1 MKKKFIIIKNARV
14 NNLKN
19 ISVKIPRH
27 KLVIITGVSG
37 SGKTSLAFDTIFAE
51 GQRQYVESLSSYAR
65 QFLNRVEKPN
75 VDYISGISPSIAVD
89 QKRNIKNPR
98 STVGSITEI
107 YDYLKL
113 LYAKAG
119 EIRSPVSGN
128 LVKKDTEQDVIRF
141 FKTIKQGSKYI
152 ISFTKELVESQY
164 KRELEIL
171 LQKGFFRAVEPSGI
185 INIEDILFSKPQKSI
200 EVLLDRGIV
209 DEKDENF
216 KFKILDACKK
226 GFFEGKGSLFVTL
239 LNGDKKCFVNRLEM
253 DGITFIKPSVQFFS
267 SNNPLGA
274 CSMCSGFGNILGI
287 DKKLIIPNRQ
297 LSVYGGAVVPWRS
310 TKMNRW
316 LQPLISNND
325 VIKFSIHKPYNQL
338 TEREIDVLWNGHND
352 FKGIYKFFNYLESK
366 KHKIQYRVLSS
377 RYKGKTMCAEC
388 LGTGIRKEASY
399 IKINKKSIQELL
411 KLPVEGL
418 LLFIRKQTFNS
429 FKQKFTKRI
438 LSELTLRLKL
448 LNKVGLGYLSLTRK
462 TNTLSGGEFQRIKLT
477 TALGSPLV
485 GSLYVLDEPTIGL
498 HPHNTKQ
505 LISILKYLRDLGNTV
520 LVVEHDVDVIKSS
533 DYIIDIG
540 PKAGSNGGNIIFQ
553 GKIQSLNSKTS
564 LTGKFLY
571 KTNTTFNTKPKHSF
585 NKIVINNATE
595 NNLKNLTINIPL
607 GIFVVVTGV
616 SGSGKSTLVN
626 NVLFSNLVRRFGR
639 KSEYLGKC
647 DSIEGDLNFINNV
660 EIVNQKSIGIS
671 TRSNPATYTK
681 TYEIIRQLF
690 ADQKKAIN
698 LNLNPSHFSFNVEGG
713 RCSVCLGEGIRRIE
727 MQFMADIILE
737 CEECKGKRFNQT
749 VLSVKYN
756 NKNIFDVLNLTIDEA
771 NIFFKD
777 QPVITKKLLSLKEV
791 GLGYLKLGQQ
801 TSSLSGGESQRLKLA
816 TFLDLTKNKKHTNS
830 LYILDEPT
838 TGLHYYDIE
847 NLLLSIKQ
855 LVNAGHSVVCIEH
868 NLEIIRQS
876 DWVIDLGPGGGKKG
890 GSVCFEGTPKELSK
904 VKNNKTANYI
914 KNKIS

>member
-1 MKKKFIIIKNARV
+1 MKQKFIIIKNARV

-19 ISVKIPRH
+19 ISIKIPRY

-65 QFLNRVEKPN
+65 QFLNRIEKPN
-75 VDYISGISPSIAVD
+75 VDYISGISPSVAVD

-98 STVGSITEI
+98 STVGSITEV

-119 EIRSPVSGN
+119 EIRSPVSGG
-128 LVKKDTEQDVIRF
+128 LVKEQTEQDVVSF
-141 FKTIKQGSKYI
+141 FKTAKKGSGYI
-152 ISFTKELVESQY
+152 ISFKKELVKSHYQ
-164 KRELEIL
+164 RELEIL
-171 LQKGFFRAVEPSGI
+171 LQKGFSRIVDSSGI
-185 INIEDILFSKPQKSI
+185 INIEDILFSKPKKSI

-216 KFKILDACKK
+216 KFKIIDVSKK

-239 LNGDKKCFVNRLEM
+239 LNGEKKCFLNKLEM

-267 SNNPLGA
+267 SSNPFGA
-274 CSMCSGFGNILGI
+274 CSKCSGFGNILGI
-287 DKKLIIPNRQ
+287 DENLIIPNKQ

-310 TKMNRW
+310 KKMNRW
-316 LQPLISNND
+316 LSPLISNSD
-325 VIKFSIHKPYNQL
+325 IIKFSIHKPYNQL
-338 TEREIDVLWNGHND
+338 TEREIDILWNGQND
-352 FKGIYKFFNYLESK
+352 FKGVYKFFNYLDSK

-377 RYKGKTMCAEC
+377 RYKGKTLCSEC

-399 IKINKKSIQELL
+399 IKIHKKSIQELL
-411 KLPVEGL
+411 NLPIEEL
-418 LLFIRKQTFNS
+418 LKFIRKNTFNF
-429 FKQKFTKRI
+429 FKKKITERI
-438 LSELTLRLKL
+438 LSELILRLEL
-448 LNKVGLGYLSLTRK
+448 LNKIGLGYLSLNRK

-498 HPHNTKQ
+498 HPYNTEQ
-505 LISILKYLRDLGNTV
+505 LILILKHLRDLGNTV
-520 LVVEHDVDVIKSS
+520 LVVEHDADVIKSS

-540 PKAGSNGGNIIFQ
+540 PKAGSNGGNVIFQ
-553 GKIQSLNSKTS
+553 GKIQSLNSQTS

-571 KTNTTFNTKPKHSF
+571 KTTKTFNTKPKKSF

-639 KSEYLGKC
+639 KSEYVGKC
-647 DSIEGDLNFINNV
+647 DSLEGDLNFITNV
-660 EIVNQKSIGIS
+660 EIVNQKSLGIS
-671 TRSNPATYTK
+671 SRSNPATYTK

-690 ADQKKAIN
+690 ANQKKARN
-698 LNLNPSHFSFNVEGG
+698 LNLQPSHFSFNVDGG
-713 RCSVCLGEGIRRIE
+713 RCSVCLGEGLKRIE
-727 MQFMADIILE
+727 MQFMADLTLE
-737 CEECKGKRFNQT
+737 CEECKGKRFNKI

-756 NKNIFDVLNLTIDEA
+756 KKNIFDVLNLTIDEA
-771 NIFFKD
+771 SVFFKD
-777 QPVITKKLLSLKEV
+777 HSLITKKLFSLKEV

-816 TFLDLTKNKKHTNS
+816 TFLDLTKNQQHNNS

-847 NLLLSIKQ
+847 NLLLSIKK
-855 LVNAGHSVVCIEH
+855 LVNAGNSIVCIEH

-876 DWVIDLGPGGGKKG
+876 DWIIDLGPGGGNKG
-890 GSVCFEGTPKELSK
+890 GVVCFEGTPKELSQT
-904 VKNNKTANYI
+904 NNKTANYI